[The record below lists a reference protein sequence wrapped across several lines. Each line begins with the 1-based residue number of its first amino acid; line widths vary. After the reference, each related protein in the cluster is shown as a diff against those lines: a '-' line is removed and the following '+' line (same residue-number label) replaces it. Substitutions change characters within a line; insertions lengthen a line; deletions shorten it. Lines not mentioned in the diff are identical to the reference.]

1 MQNKVVTF
9 RLTDGEFKQISTHA
23 ARAGLSISASVRAI
37 VIDQIEDKS
46 AREILRKLDSISQE
60 VTKTKSIKVE
70 PNSQILAICQALTG
84 LIENVFL
91 PAAPTDRKPQIRDLL
106 TILKSE

>member
-9 RLTDGEFKQISTHA
+9 RLSESEFKLISVHA

-37 VIDQIEDKS
+37 LVDQIEDKS
-46 AREILRKLDSISQE
+46 AKDILTKLDSILIE
-60 VTKTKSIKVE
+60 TTKTKSTKTD
-70 PNSQILAICQALTG
+70 PDSQILVVRLALAG

-91 PAAPTDRKPQIRDLL
+91 PSAPTDRKMQIKEIL
-106 TILKSE
+106 TILKPE

>member
-9 RLTDGEFKQISTHA
+9 RLSESEFKHISVHA

-46 AREILRKLDSISQE
+46 AKEILRKLDSILSE
-60 VTKTKSIKVE
+60 TTKTKSTKTE
-70 PNSQILAICQALTG
+70 PDTQVLGIRNALVG

-91 PAAPTDRKPQIRDLL
+91 PSAPTDRKPQIKEIL